1 MLEAVAHEGA
11 AAHEAMAAHGSV
23 THETAPDETAPH
35 ETVAAESRNQDDL
48 RASHDDR
55 EHVIGTLKTAFMQ
68 GRLTEEEL
76 GERAGQVYASRTYAE
91 LAEVTTD
98 IPGELTGP
106 AGDRPRRDPWR
117 ATKIAW
123 RVEYA
128 VFLPGIVAV
137 LLLPGGPRTT
147 PGEVATLI
155 SVVYFLFWTLG
166 VAMMVTSRPAKP
178 ALMAEGERL
187 HNAHVVARDQVI
199 RILNAALAQG
209 RLTEEERDE
218 RSALVPAS
226 RCWADLDA
234 LIADLPAG
242 LANQPPKARDV
253 KTGLGVS
260 AAAASVLAAIMLWQ
274 PDNAMAFLL
283 ALLAAAVL
291 VVAPVI
297 TVGLWADVRHQKR
310 SGRQGQVRRRD
321 RSRRRRPA

>member
-1 MLEAVAHEGA
+1 MHEA
-11 AAHEAMAAHGSV
+11 AAHQAA
-23 THETAPDETAPH
+23 
-35 ETVAAESRNQDDL
+35 AADGRNQDAL

-55 EHVIGTLKTAFMQ
+55 EQVIGTLKTAFMQ

-76 GERAGQVYASRTYAE
+76 GERAGQVYGSRTYAE
-91 LAEVTTD
+91 LAGVTAD

-106 AGDRPRRDPWR
+106 TGARSRRDPWR

-123 RVEYA
+123 RIEYA
-128 VFLPGIVAV
+128 VFLPGIVA
-137 LLLPGGPRTT
+137 LLLIPGGPRTT
-147 PGEVATLI
+147 PGEVLTLTA
-155 SVVYFLFWTLG
+155 VVYFLFWTLG
-166 VAMMVTSRPAKP
+166 VAMMVTSQPARP

-187 HNAHVVARDQVI
+187 HNAHTVARHQVI

-253 KTGLGVS
+253 RTGLGVS

-274 PDNAMAFLL
+274 PDNPVAFLL
-283 ALLAAAVL
+283 GLLAAAVL

-310 SGRQGQVRRRD
+310 PRRQGQVRRRD

>member
-1 MLEAVAHEGA
+1 MHEA
-11 AAHEAMAAHGSV
+11 AAHQAA
-23 THETAPDETAPH
+23 
-35 ETVAAESRNQDDL
+35 AADGRNQDAL

-55 EHVIGTLKTAFMQ
+55 EQVIGTLKTAFMQ

-76 GERAGQVYASRTYAE
+76 GERAGQVYGSRTYAE
-91 LAEVTTD
+91 LAGVTAD

-106 AGDRPRRDPWR
+106 TGARSRRDPWR

-123 RVEYA
+123 RIEYA
-128 VFLPGIVAV
+128 VFLPGIVA
-137 LLLPGGPRTT
+137 LLLIPGGPRTT
-147 PGEVATLI
+147 PGEVLTLTA
-155 SVVYFLFWTLG
+155 VVYFLFWTLG
-166 VAMMVTSRPAKP
+166 VAMMVTSQPARP
-178 ALMAEGERL
+178 ALM
-187 HNAHVVARDQVI
+187 
-199 RILNAALAQG
+199 ALAQG

-253 KTGLGVS
+253 RTGLGVS

-274 PDNAMAFLL
+274 PDNPVAFLL
-283 ALLAAAVL
+283 GLLAAAVL

-310 SGRQGQVRRRD
+310 PRRQGQVRRRD